1 GVGRTAA
8 ASRFARAEVLRWRG
22 TGLWL
27 AARASGSGR
36 ARAAVHHLLPLAAEN
51 LSVQMAFGVAQAI
64 LLESGLSFLGL
75 GVPAPV
81 PSWGNILAEG
91 RATLDVAWWP
101 ILIPTLALSVVLGLL
116 LAFDRPHGEA
126 AR

>member
-1 GVGRTAA
+1 M
-8 ASRFARAEVLRWRG
+8 
-22 TGLWL
+22 
-27 AARASGSGR
+27 
-36 ARAAVHHLLPLAAEN
+36 
-51 LSVQMAFGVAQAI
+51 QKAFGVAQAI

-101 ILIPTLALSVVLGLL
+101 ILIPTLGLSVVLGLL
-116 LAFDRPHGEA
+116 LACDRPRGEP